1 MQLKL
6 VGKWAANFF
15 VQRNKRVK
23 VISKKKEIK
32 EIKTQFFNF

>member
-23 VISKKKEIK
+23 VISKKKK
-32 EIKTQFFNF
+32 NKRNKNAVL

>member
-23 VISKKKEIK
+23 VISKKKRNK
-32 EIKTQFFNF
+32 RNKNAVL

>member
-15 VQRNKRVK
+15 VQRNNRVK
-23 VISKKKEIK
+23 VISKKKINK
-32 EIKTQFFNF
+32 RNKNAVL

>member
-15 VQRNKRVK
+15 VQRNKTCK
-23 VISKKKEIK
+23 SNLQKKKKKKEIK
-32 EIKTQFFNF
+32 TPVL

>member
-15 VQRNKRVK
+15 VQRNKTCK
-23 VISKKKEIK
+23 SNLQKKKK
-32 EIKTQFFNF
+32 KKRNKNAVL

>member
-23 VISKKKEIK
+23 VISKKKINK
-32 EIKTQFFNF
+32 RNKNAVL